1 MNALQILQKYW
12 HYDTFRKPQEDII
25 NAVLQK
31 KDVVALLPTG
41 GGKSIC
47 YQIPGLLQKGVCVV
61 ISPLIALMQDQVLN
75 LEKRGIKA
83 IAITSRLSENEIIQA
98 FDNMLYGKIKFLYL
112 SPEKLQS
119 AFIQIKLQQLPINLI
134 AIDEAHC
141 VSEWGHDF
149 RSSYLKIAVLR
160 ELFPKVNFL
169 ALTATATQRVVEDIN
184 TYLQLKNPQIFKKS
198 FVRKNLAYQ
207 VYKTEDVFFKLK
219 QMLTKIKQPT
229 IIYVFTRKQ
238 TKELS
243 DYLNQF
249 NFKSG
254 FYHGGLSITEKEEAY
269 QNWMQEKT
277 PIMVAT
283 NAFGMGIDKDNVK
296 LVVHLNIPQSI
307 ENYMQEAGRAG
318 RNGLKSFAVL
328 LYNDTSIYNFEKQ
341 VDKAITAVSFLK
353 EVYFNLNQHFQIAYG
368 EQPEQKFV
376 LDLLQFCNKYH
387 LNLMQTYNALTVL
400 DREGVLLFETNYQIQ
415 SSLQF
420 SCTNEELFRYEKNK
434 TDLKKI
440 IQILLRYYGGIFD
453 NPVLID
459 EYLLAKKMQTSKRKI
474 IALLKILEKDHIIH
488 YRKKT
493 TVSAIQFLV
502 MREDDKVINRIKKR
516 VNHRNAL
523 KTAKKEAI
531 LNYIT
536 NNSDC
541 RSIQLLTYFKETN
554 FKPCGICDVCLDK
567 KKRKNDTKKIIT
579 SILNLLQEKEYLTA
593 KELVFSLPHK
603 EEEII
608 KSIRFLVEN
617 NTIKLN
623 NANQYHIIKT
633 KKNNKNDI

>member
-1 MNALQILQKYW
+1 
-12 HYDTFRKPQEDII
+12 
-25 NAVLQK
+25 
-31 KDVVALLPTG
+31 
-41 GGKSIC
+41 
-47 YQIPGLLQKGVCVV
+47 
-61 ISPLIALMQDQVLN
+61 
-75 LEKRGIKA
+75 
-83 IAITSRLSENEIIQA
+83 
-98 FDNMLYGKIKFLYL
+98 
-112 SPEKLQS
+112 
-119 AFIQIKLQQLPINLI
+119 
-134 AIDEAHC
+134 
-141 VSEWGHDF
+141 
-149 RSSYLKIAVLR
+149 
-160 ELFPKVNFL
+160 
-169 ALTATATQRVVEDIN
+169 
-184 TYLQLKNPQIFKKS
+184 
-198 FVRKNLAYQ
+198 
-207 VYKTEDVFFKLK
+207 
-219 QMLTKIKQPT
+219 
-229 IIYVFTRKQ
+229 
-238 TKELS
+238 
-243 DYLNQF
+243 
-249 NFKSG
+249 
-254 FYHGGLSITEKEEAY
+254 
-269 QNWMQEKT
+269 
-277 PIMVAT
+277 
-283 NAFGMGIDKDNVK
+283 
-296 LVVHLNIPQSI
+296 
-307 ENYMQEAGRAG
+307 
-318 RNGLKSFAVL
+318 
-328 LYNDTSIYNFEKQ
+328 
-341 VDKAITAVSFLK
+341 
-353 EVYFNLNQHFQIAYG
+353 
-368 EQPEQKFV
+368 
-376 LDLLQFCNKYH
+376 
-387 LNLMQTYNALTVL
+387 MQTYNALTVL

-420 SCTNEELFRYEKNK
+420 TCTNEELFRYEKNK

-459 EYLLAKKMQTSKRKI
+459 EYHLAKKMQTSKRKI
-474 IALLKILEKDHIIH
+474 VALLKILEKDHIIH

-493 TVSAIQFLV
+493 NVSAIQFLV